1 MSYLDELGHI
11 FSGVENSRDEEGCAE
26 TPLECARRQID
37 AVRTPY
43 CEGPEGTFR
52 TCGNRHGCGFA
63 EAMAVVDP
71 TTGLAT
77 VDIAMNQ
84 RISPELMKVTR
95 KLFRRLNASFIVAG
109 LMVDDEGWLH
119 FRPEEPIDLAH
130 GGDLADCLGK
140 GLSTVHAYANVACQ
154 LEAGRDPWDIL
165 HADKEDDNSSSDSS
179 SDSSDDFLATL
190 RRLMDND

>member
-1 MSYLDELGHI
+1 MSYLDELGRI
-11 FSGVENSRDEEGCAE
+11 FSDVENGRGEETCAE
-26 TPLECARRQID
+26 TPLECAHRQID

-52 TCGNRHGCGFA
+52 ACGNRHGCGFA
-63 EAMAVVDP
+63 EAVAVVDP
-71 TTGLAT
+71 VTGLAS

-84 RISPELMKVTR
+84 HVAPELVKVTR

-109 LMVDDEGWLH
+109 LTVDDEGWLH
-119 FRPEEPIDLAH
+119 FRPEQPVDLTH
-130 GGDLADCLGK
+130 DGDLADCLGK
-140 GLSTVHAYANVACQ
+140 GLSTVHAYASIVCQ

-165 HADKEDDNSSSDSS
+165 RADNEGDDSS
-179 SDSSDDFLATL
+179 SDSSDSFLATL

>member
-1 MSYLDELGHI
+1 MSYFDELGRI
-11 FSGVENSRDEEGCAE
+11 FSDVENGRGEEGCAE

-63 EAMAVVDP
+63 EAVAVVDP
-71 TTGLAT
+71 VTGLAT
-77 VDIAMNQ
+77 VDITMNQ
-84 RISPELMKVTR
+84 RVAPELVKMTR

-109 LMVDDEGWLH
+109 LTVDDEGWLH
-119 FRPEEPIDLAH
+119 FRPEEPVDLAH
-130 GGDLADCLGK
+130 GDLADCLGK
-140 GLSTVHAYANVACQ
+140 GLSTVHAYASVACQ

-165 HADKEDDNSSSDSS
+165 RADKEDDDSS
-179 SDSSDDFLATL
+179 SESSDDLLATL

>member
-1 MSYLDELGHI
+1 MSYFDELGRI
-11 FSGVENSRDEEGCAE
+11 FSDVENGRGEEGCAD

-63 EAMAVVDP
+63 EAVAVVDP
-71 TTGLAT
+71 VTGLAT
-77 VDIAMNQ
+77 VDITMNQ
-84 RISPELMKVTR
+84 RVTPELMMVTR

-109 LMVDDEGWLH
+109 LMVDEEGWLH
-119 FRPEEPIDLAH
+119 FRPEEPVDLAH

-140 GLSTVHAYANVACQ
+140 GLSTVHAYASVACQ
-154 LEAGRDPWDIL
+154 LAAGRDPWDIL
-165 HADKEDDNSSSDSS
+165 RADKEDDDSS
-179 SDSSDDFLATL
+179 SEPSDDFLATL
-190 RRLMDND
+190 RRLIDND